1 MQLTTNLRFFP
12 LTDWMPFLLDF
23 YLENGLRITS
33 RSNKNKNGLR
43 KVWLLPDSLL
53 KVVAIVKSAGIEY
66 SIAVKG
72 SVSLFALK
80 KGLQ

>member
-1 MQLTTNLRFFP
+1 
-12 LTDWMPFLLDF
+12 MPFLLDF

-43 KVWLLPDSLL
+43 KVWLLLDSLL
-53 KVVAIVKSAGIEY
+53 KVVAIVKSAGIEC

-72 SVSLFALK
+72 SFSLFALK